1 MSTNYYLQIDSF
13 VLDEQ
18 ETGELSEDDSRL
30 GDEDDLEEDSEESE
44 DDEVCL
50 HFICSFVLIFNFT
63 KKLFQD
69 ELEEEDEVDLHLQ
82 HDQRFLLRKDSNS
95 ESVAGAISGAI
106 PVGAASALETEEI
119 FPPVDPETQAKLEAL
134 FETAGIGKLAGET
147 KQFTDPEV
155 RIFYIYFFFQKRQLR
170 LIFLPRLTSYIVL
183 EKSHLQKVKQLLTL
197 PYLAKFQISRFTKIH
212 TIVFIPTT

>member
-1 MSTNYYLQIDSF
+1 M
-13 VLDEQ
+13 
-18 ETGELSEDDSRL
+18 
-30 GDEDDLEEDSEESE
+30 
-44 DDEVCL
+44 
-50 HFICSFVLIFNFT
+50 
-63 KKLFQD
+63 
-69 ELEEEDEVDLHLQ
+69 EEEDEVDLHLQ

-155 RIFYIYFFFQKRQLR
+155 RFFLHIPIYFFQKQQLR
-170 LIFLPRLTSYIVL
+170 LIFFTPA
-183 EKSHLQKVKQLLTL
+183 HTL
-197 PYLAKFQISRFTKIH
+197 HCSIRKITFAKG
-212 TIVFIPTT
+212 

>member
-1 MSTNYYLQIDSF
+1 M
-13 VLDEQ
+13 
-18 ETGELSEDDSRL
+18 
-30 GDEDDLEEDSEESE
+30 
-44 DDEVCL
+44 
-50 HFICSFVLIFNFT
+50 
-63 KKLFQD
+63 
-69 ELEEEDEVDLHLQ
+69 EEEDEVDLHLQ

-155 RIFYIYFFFQKRQLR
+155 RIFYIYLYIFFKNNN
-170 LIFLPRLTSYIVL
+170 YV
-183 EKSHLQKVKQLLTL
+183 
-197 PYLAKFQISRFTKIH
+197 
-212 TIVFIPTT
+212 

>member
-50 HFICSFVLIFNFT
+50 HFICIFVLIFNFT

-155 RIFYIYFFFQKRQLR
+155 RIFYIYFFSKTTT
-170 LIFLPRLTSYIVL
+170 TSHFFTPAHILYCIR
-183 EKSHLQKVKQLLTL
+183 KITF
-197 PYLAKFQISRFTKIH
+197 AKG
-212 TIVFIPTT
+212 

>member
-155 RIFYIYFFFQKRQLR
+155 RIFYIYKFFQKRQLR
-170 LIFLPRLTSYIVL
+170 LIFLPRLTPYIVL